1 MRIGVIGLGKL
12 GFTMANVF
20 AYRGCNVDAYDNNLD
35 TIKALKS
42 GHISFKEKRLKHFYK
57 INKKKINL
65 YHKIYPNIKKSN
77 FIFII
82 VPTPSKKNFSYEN
95 KYVKNVLK
103 NISPYIK
110 NKKIVLTSTVS
121 VGACNN
127 ELIPYLEKVSGLK
140 EGKQFNFYYSPE
152 FISLGS
158 IINDYLNPE
167 IVLIGQNN
175 TKDKS
180 LAKFYKSICKNKPFF
195 SVCKIETA
203 EITKISINSYETYNI
218 TFMNLLSDLS
228 DKVANSN
235 INIIREN
242 LINFFKNKNL
252 SLPGVSYAGP
262 CLPRDNRS
270 LTYEFKKRRINTSLF
285 ESIDESNSIILKN
298 LSKKIKSK
306 QSNYKGMIF
315 LGLSFKENTNDITES
330 PTIKIIKLLNCK
342 NIEFFDDLIEDFP
355 NINFKHA
362 PKKIQNFNEIYKSRN
377 KIIILMHKNINIKKN
392 KIHSSNFIL
401 NPWK

>member
-1 MRIGVIGLGKL
+1 MRVAIIGLGKL

-20 AYRGCNVDAYDNNLD
+20 AFKGYNVDGYDNNLEN
-35 TIKALKS
+35 IKSLKS
-42 GHISFKEKRLKHFYK
+42 NQISFKESGLKHLYK
-57 INKKKINL
+57 FNKKKINL
-65 YHKIYPNIKKSN
+65 YHNINSELKKSN

-103 NISPYIK
+103 SISPYIK
-110 NKKIVLTSTVS
+110 NKKVVLTSTVS
-121 VGACNN
+121 VGSCNN

-180 LAKFYKSICKNKPFF
+180 LAKFYKSICNNKPFF
-195 SVCKIETA
+195 SICEIESA

-228 DKVANSN
+228 FKVANSN
-235 INIIREN
+235 INIIRKN
-242 LINFFKNKNL
+242 LVNFFKNKQL

-270 LTYEFKKRRINTSLF
+270 LTYEFKKRKINTTLF
-285 ESIDESNSIILKN
+285 ESIDESNSLILKN
-298 LSKKIKSK
+298 LSNEIKSK
-306 QSNYKGMIF
+306 ISNYKGAIF
-315 LGLSFKENTNDITES
+315 LGLSFKENTNDTTES
-330 PTIKIIKLLNCK
+330 PTIKIIKLLNYK
-342 NIEFFDDLIEDFP
+342 NIEVYDDLIDDFTK
-355 NINFKHA
+355 INFRYT
-362 PKKIQNFNEIYKSRN
+362 PKKIRSLNEIYNSKN
-377 KIIILMHKNINIKKN
+377 KIIILMHKNIKIKKN
-392 KIHSSNFIL
+392 RIHSSNFLL